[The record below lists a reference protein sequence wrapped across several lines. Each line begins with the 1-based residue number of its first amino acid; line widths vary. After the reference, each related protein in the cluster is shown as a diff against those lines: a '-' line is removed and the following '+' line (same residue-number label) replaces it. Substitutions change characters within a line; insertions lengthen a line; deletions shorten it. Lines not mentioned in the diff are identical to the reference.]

1 MFVTS
6 PILVYTGVACGRS
19 KRGFMR
25 PSAVLL
31 AVVTLLSFSAAQDAF
46 QATDFAKHQLD
57 SIGNEQAR
65 GAVKNQLVQGALDFQ
80 WLNAASHAEGQL
92 QFVSEGDKFASVLK
106 LPSNDYH
113 GEQFVTDG
121 KKVVVKQIQPG
132 VYSALGR
139 FVFEHPEVLTEG
151 LFGGTLSTAWALGHL
166 DQHHARLEDRGLK
179 KIDGRDLH
187 RVDYFPKKS
196 SDLQI
201 ELYFEPETSRHV
213 ITVYSYHAMARGG
226 GGPSASAGQQERY
239 YRLEERFA
247 DFKTVDDL
255 TLPTHW
261 TIQYS
266 GDPSQTAT
274 RTTGISQFEVK
285 DPNISHNISLDPR
298 NFEIK

>member
-1 MFVTS
+1 M
-6 PILVYTGVACGRS
+6 RS
-19 KRGFMR
+19 F
-25 PSAVLL
+25 AVLL
-31 AVVTLLSFSAAQDAF
+31 PVMTLLSLSAAKDAF
-46 QATDFAKHQLD
+46 QASDFAKQQLN
-57 SIGNEQAR
+57 SIGSEQVR
-65 GAVKNQLVQGALDFQ
+65 GAVKNQLVQGTLTFQ
-80 WLNAASHAEGQL
+80 WLNAASGAEGQL
-92 QFVSEGDKFASVLK
+92 QFVSEGDKFVSVLK
-106 LPSNDYH
+106 LPSVDYH
-113 GEQFVTDG
+113 GEQFASDG
-121 KKVVVKQIQPG
+121 QKAGVKQIRPG

-151 LFGGTLSTAWALGHL
+151 LWGGTLSTAWALAHL
-166 DQHHARLEDRGLK
+166 DERHARLEDRGLK
-179 KIDGRDLH
+179 KIDTRDLH

-213 ITVYSYHAMARGG
+213 MTVYSYHAMARGG

-255 TLPTHW
+255 TLPARW

-266 GDPSQTAT
+266 GDPSQTTIGAA
-274 RTTGISQFEVK
+274 TTGISQFEVS
-285 DPNISHNISLDPR
+285 DPKISHNISLDPR